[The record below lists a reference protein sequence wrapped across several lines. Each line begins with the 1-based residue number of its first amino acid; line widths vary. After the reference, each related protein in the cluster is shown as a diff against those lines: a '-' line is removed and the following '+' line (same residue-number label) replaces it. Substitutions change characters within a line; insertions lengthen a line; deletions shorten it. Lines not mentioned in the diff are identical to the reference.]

1 MLDSTSILLPG
12 KQGVRKHS
20 VSGAAASLL
29 GLIYHPASSPQTALI
44 WALVPPKGQEVE
56 TAISERADA
65 FLECFVES

>member
-44 WALVPPKGQEVE
+44 WALVPPKGQE
-56 TAISERADA
+56 ASERADA
-65 FLECFVES
+65 FVECFVES